1 MVFLCF
7 SLARTKQTARRQVPP
22 ANTSEQRKRHVED
35 NREEESDEE
44 YTPDESGSGGSGES
58 GSESEGKK
66 PRTPAREVIL
76 VYIINFPPGCFLCR
90 KPRPYETQ
98 L

>member
-35 NREEESDEE
+35 DRKEESDEE
-44 YTPDESGSGGSGES
+44 CTPDESGRGGSCES
-58 GSESEGKK
+58 GSENEG
-66 PRTPAREVIL
+66 PRERS
-76 VYIINFPPGCFLCR
+76 FLFI
-90 KPRPYETQ
+90 
-98 L
+98 